1 MGDIVKF
8 CDKTTLEVEANI
20 ETTSNLLSLEIKG
33 DELKTVKTTI
43 ESNYENQKRNLNA
56 GKTKKFRQL
65 KFYPNRSTARNFDNN
80 DDNNKKTYSQV
91 VKPTQLGNNR
101 QKVVSPRNSSTNLA
115 KKNSNIHLSGTGNI
129 QRKTSKMQIQTNN
142 RNTNGDQRQK
152 QIENLQHQINNL
164 RNSQSKPK
172 QQDNSKNAVSL
183 LREAPTSQKSEIS
196 PTQVLDF
203 ITKTME
209 TLAEFKQHFN
219 NLQSTPQILMEM

>member
-1 MGDIVKF
+1 
-8 CDKTTLEVEANI
+8 
-20 ETTSNLLSLEIKG
+20 
-33 DELKTVKTTI
+33 
-43 ESNYENQKRNLNA
+43 
-56 GKTKKFRQL
+56 
-65 KFYPNRSTARNFDNN
+65 
-80 DDNNKKTYSQV
+80 
-91 VKPTQLGNNR
+91 
-101 QKVVSPRNSSTNLA
+101 
-115 KKNSNIHLSGTGNI
+115 
-129 QRKTSKMQIQTNN
+129 MQIQTNN